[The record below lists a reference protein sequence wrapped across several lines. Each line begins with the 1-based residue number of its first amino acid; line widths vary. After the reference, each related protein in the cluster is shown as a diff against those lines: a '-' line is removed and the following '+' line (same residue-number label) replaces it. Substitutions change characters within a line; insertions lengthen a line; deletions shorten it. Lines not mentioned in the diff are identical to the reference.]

1 MKITKEQIH
10 KLIEESK
17 IEQAENDIRFKHNS
31 TAKTKDIMPLQNKA
45 FLKSIDAVMKYLK

>member
-45 FLKSIDAVMKYLK
+45 FLKSIDAVMEYLK